1 MVKRLLYL
9 SSFYFTKQFYASL
22 VIIVTLFVLAYFFP
36 VLFQVSIICLVG
48 IGTITLVDLI
58 LIFSIMKSITAT
70 RYCSERF
77 SNGDENK
84 VSIEVINHTNI
95 PINATIIDEVPYQ
108 FQARN
113 WEKKLSIAPKKTS
126 PIEYTLQPTE
136 RGFYTF
142 GLVNVLF
149 TTPLNMIIRQ
159 VKTGEEKKVAV
170 YPSYFQM
177 KRFHL
182 LAVTNQLQES
192 GSSKIRKIGH
202 SLEFEQIKEYVLGD
216 DYRNI
221 NWSATARKNSI
232 MVNTF
237 MDERSQQVICL
248 VDKGRSMKMPFEG
261 LTLLD
266 YAINTTLSL
275 SNVVLL
281 KQDKAGLI
289 TFGKKMGNFISPE
302 KKPTQINKILETLY
316 RLETNFEDSDF
327 ESLYSTVRYHIKQRS
342 LLLLFTNFESMYG
355 LERQL
360 PYIQKLASHHSLVV
374 VFFKNTELNDLLHK
388 KANTI
393 EGIYTKTIAEQFA
406 FEKRQMV
413 KELNRYG
420 IMTLLTAPKD
430 LTANTLNKY
439 LEIKSRNLI

>member
-1 MVKRLLYL
+1 MIKRLLYL
-9 SSFYFTKQFYASL
+9 FSFYFTKQFYIAVL
-22 VIIVTLFVLAYFFP
+22 LIITLLILAYFFP
-36 VLFQVSIICLVG
+36 ILIQVSIISLVG
-48 IGTITLVDLI
+48 LSTITLVDFI
-58 LIFSIMKSITAT
+58 LIFSLKKSISAN
-70 RYCSERF
+70 RVCSERF

-84 VSIEVINHTNI
+84 VRIDIINHTNY
-95 PINATIIDEVPYQ
+95 PVKATVIDEIPYQ

-113 WEKKLSIAPKKTS
+113 WEKKLSIAAKKTS
-126 PIEYTLQPTE
+126 QIDYTLQPTE
-136 RGFYTF
+136 RGVYTF
-142 GLVNVLF
+142 GLINILYSS
-149 TTPLNMIIRQ
+149 PLSMIIRQ
-159 VKTGEEKKVAV
+159 IKTGEEKKVAV
-170 YPSYFQM
+170 YPSYLQM

-221 NWSATARKNSI
+221 NWSATARKSSI

-248 VDKGRSMKMPFEG
+248 IDKGRAMKMPFEG

-275 SNVVLL
+275 SNIVLL

-289 TFGKKMGNFISPE
+289 TFGKKMGQFISPE

-316 RLETNFEDSDF
+316 RQETNFEDSDF
-327 ESLYSTVRYHIKQRS
+327 GSLYSTVRYHIKQRS

-355 LERQL
+355 MERQL
-360 PYIQKLASHHSLVV
+360 PYLQKLASHHSLVV
-374 VFFKNTELNDLLHK
+374 VFFKNTELNDLLQK

-413 KELNRYG
+413 KELNRHG